1 MKFNKPPE
9 WGKRF
14 LFPENVHLDYDGLKG
29 CVASEI
35 AVQMVDKYDN
45 FVAEQI
51 AMAARQAGISDCT
64 VLNKAAILEA
74 IEKQIP
80 QRPDLEGDG
89 YDDGGNLIYDTGYC
103 PRCRCSYEVDYHK
116 PKYCENC
123 GQALDWTQEEP
134 EENEP

>member
-1 MKFNKPPE
+1 MEFNKPPE
-9 WGKRF
+9 WGRQF
-14 LFPENVHLDYDGLKG
+14 SFPENIQISCDGNVG
-29 CVASEI
+29 NIVSEI
-35 AVQMVDKYDN
+35 AVKMVEHYDN
-45 FVAEQI
+45 TIVQAI
-51 AMAARQAGISDCT
+51 AIEAKQAGMAKAV

-123 GQALDWTQEEP
+123 GQALDWSADDEEK
-134 EENEP
+134 EAL